1 MKKYLAWLPALCIAA
16 AIFFFS
22 AQPAD
27 VSTEVSSGVTRLLLA
42 VAMKLNLM
50 QAAPERLYE
59 LCELLSTPVRKCA
72 HITEFSVLHVSVLF
86 GLRQWGF
93 SGKKWLRTALMAT
106 VFYACTDEF
115 HQIFVPGRAGMIQDV
130 MIDSIGAAII
140 TAALWYRFV
149 KQNQRRRFS
158 TLRKL

>member
-27 VSTEVSSGVTRLLLA
+27 VSTEVSDGVTRLLLA

-50 QAAPERLYE
+50 QATPERLYE
-59 LCELLSTPVRKCA
+59 LCVLLSTPVRKCA
-72 HITEFSVLHVSVLF
+72 HITEFSVLHVSILF
-86 GLRQWGF
+86 GLWQWGF

-130 MIDSIGAAII
+130 MIDSIGAVII
-140 TAALWYRFV
+140 TVLLWYRFM
-149 KQNQRRRFS
+149 KIPS
-158 TLRKL
+158 KKSL

>member
-27 VSTEVSSGVTRLLLA
+27 VSTEVSDGVTRLLLA

-50 QAAPERLYE
+50 QATPERLYE
-59 LCELLSTPVRKCA
+59 LCVLLSTPVRKCA
-72 HITEFSVLHVSVLF
+72 HITEFSVLHVSILF

-93 SGKKWLRTALMAT
+93 SGKKWLRAALMAT

-130 MIDSIGAAII
+130 MIDSIGAVII
-140 TAALWYRFV
+140 TILLWYRFM
-149 KQNQRRRFS
+149 KIPS
-158 TLRKL
+158 KKSL

>member
-27 VSTEVSSGVTRLLLA
+27 VSTEVSDGVTRLLLA

-50 QAAPERLYE
+50 QATPERLYE
-59 LCELLSTPVRKCA
+59 LCVLLSTPVRKCA
-72 HITEFSVLHVSVLF
+72 HITEFSVLHVSILF
-86 GLRQWGF
+86 GLWQWGF

-130 MIDSIGAAII
+130 MIDSIGAVII
-140 TAALWYRFV
+140 TVLLWYRFM
-149 KQNQRRRFS
+149 KIPRQKS
-158 TLRKL
+158 L